1 MSISDKGKVL
11 NTSKESPE
19 QPYLEK
25 SELYVALNELLEAER
40 AGARSTLETLQDI
53 NEDELNQLVFAIQQ
67 DEIRWCRML
76 IQAIYSLDLEPSRK
90 TGEFYK
96 KVMAISDIKERILF
110 VNRGQAW
117 VVRRLEALIPKVNQS
132 EIKKGLEEMLEAHQI
147 NIQKVESV
155 FQ

>member
-96 KVMAISDIKERILF
+96 R
-110 VNRGQAW
+110 
-117 VVRRLEALIPKVNQS
+117 
-132 EIKKGLEEMLEAHQI
+132 
-147 NIQKVESV
+147 
-155 FQ
+155 

>member
-1 MSISDKGKVL
+1 
-11 NTSKESPE
+11 
-19 QPYLEK
+19 
-25 SELYVALNELLEAER
+25 
-40 AGARSTLETLQDI
+40 
-53 NEDELNQLVFAIQQ
+53 
-67 DEIRWCRML
+67 
-76 IQAIYSLDLEPSRK
+76 
-90 TGEFYK
+90 
-96 KVMAISDIKERILF
+96 MAISDIKERILF